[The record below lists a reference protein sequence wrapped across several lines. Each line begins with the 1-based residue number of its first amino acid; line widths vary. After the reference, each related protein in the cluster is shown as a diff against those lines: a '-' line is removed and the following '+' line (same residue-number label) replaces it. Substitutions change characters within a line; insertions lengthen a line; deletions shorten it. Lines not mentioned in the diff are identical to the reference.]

1 MYIKRFIFVSLLLLT
16 IAVTGCT
23 KKSADIME
31 TNAIESEP
39 IWTKDEGE
47 TRSYDVISNEYSDYL
62 NENEDDW
69 IDNGKLIAG
78 YEKFGQDLTGPQY
91 RAAMLMPESVA
102 EKISSHEL
110 LEFCMSHQA
119 VADFTLFNT
128 WQEGFDN
135 VINVVNGFDYLFEKE
150 DFAQSVYDEYMSREV
165 SDEKNGVSAIGKDAI
180 LEIILAQDVVYSGLT
195 DEQRE
200 NVIAKTD
207 EMKEY
212 RTENN
217 IRIYDSVSM
226 FGAAK
231 SVNSL
236 WDK

>member
-1 MYIKRFIFVSLLLLT
+1 
-16 IAVTGCT
+16 
-23 KKSADIME
+23 
-31 TNAIESEP
+31 
-39 IWTKDEGE
+39 
-47 TRSYDVISNEYSDYL
+47 
-62 NENEDDW
+62 
-69 IDNGKLIAG
+69 
-78 YEKFGQDLTGPQY
+78 
-91 RAAMLMPESVA
+91 MPESVA

-165 SDEKNGVSAIGKDAI
+165 SDEKNGVSAMGKDAI